1 VGKTVDQARM
11 ELIEESEKEEFKK
24 HKVTGFKNRNGQVLE
39 V

>member
-24 HKVTGFKNRNGQVLE
+24 HKVNSFKDGMGYF
-39 V
+39 